1 MTTGVRRRLGVEERR
16 QQLIGVAL
24 ELFSRRSPD
33 EVSIDEIA
41 SAAGISRPL
50 VYHYFPG
57 KLSLYEAA
65 LKRAS
70 DDLAARFVEPH
81 EGPLGARLLRVM
93 RRFFDFVDEHGP
105 GFSALMRGGPAVGS
119 STTNALIDSVRQAA
133 YVQILSHLGVTD
145 PPARLELV
153 VRSWISLAESTAL
166 IWLDGRRIP
175 RAELEVQLVH
185 DFAAL
190 TAVSAAHD
198 AEMAALLRASPRWP
212 RTAASDGGRRA
223 RCPRWPAGP
232 AHGGPY
238 DGLDLLRL
246 GGHGQIGV
254 AARFQFRHRSPG
266 RGRGGGEVHD
276 GQRGHG
282 GRARTRRH
290 SSKPLMSGRPTS
302 TRATSGRVPSRS
314 RTSSSTSASPP
325 LATGTTWWPARASTA
340 PMAYRLAATSSTT
353 STVVPEV
360 CCVPLPYISTAPRA
374 YVGGQTAGRGLRHP
388 T

>member
-1 MTTGVRRRLGVEERR
+1 MGVEERR

-65 LKRAS
+65 LQRPS
-70 DDLAARFVEPH
+70 DDLAARFVEPA

-93 RRFFDFVDEHGP
+93 GRYFDFVEEHGP

-119 STTNALIDSVRQAA
+119 STTNALVDSVRQAA
-133 YVQILSHLGVTD
+133 YVQILSHLDVTD

-175 RAELEVQLVH
+175 RAELETQLVH

-190 TAVSAAHD
+190 TAVSAAYD
-198 AEMAALLRASPRWP
+198 EEMGALLRRVIEAEPADGPFGDLVGRLIALAS
-212 RTAASDGGRRA
+212 
-223 RCPRWPAGP
+223 
-232 AHGGPY
+232 
-238 DGLDLLRL
+238 
-246 GGHGQIGV
+246 
-254 AARFQFRHRSPG
+254 
-266 RGRGGGEVHD
+266 
-276 GQRGHG
+276 
-282 GRARTRRH
+282 
-290 SSKPLMSGRPTS
+290 
-302 TRATSGRVPSRS
+302 
-314 RTSSSTSASPP
+314 
-325 LATGTTWWPARASTA
+325 
-340 PMAYRLAATSSTT
+340 
-353 STVVPEV
+353 
-360 CCVPLPYISTAPRA
+360 
-374 YVGGQTAGRGLRHP
+374 
-388 T
+388 

>member
-1 MTTGVRRRLGVEERR
+1 MTTGVRRRMGVEERR

-70 DDLAARFVEPH
+70 EDLAGRFDEPH

-105 GFSALMRGGPAVGS
+105 GFAALMRGGPAVGS
-119 STTNALIDSVRQAA
+119 SATNALIDSVRQAA
-133 YVQILSHLGVTD
+133 YEQILSHLGVTEA
-145 PPARLELV
+145 PARLELV

-175 RAELEVQLVH
+175 RGELEIQLVH

-190 TAVSAAHD
+190 TAVSAA
-198 AEMAALLRASPRWP
+198 
-212 RTAASDGGRRA
+212 
-223 RCPRWPAGP
+223 
-232 AHGGPY
+232 Y
-238 DGLDLLRL
+238 DGEMTALVRRMVQDEPNDGPFADL
-246 GGHGQIGV
+246 
-254 AARFQFRHRSPG
+254 AARLI
-266 RGRGGGEVHD
+266 
-276 GQRGHG
+276 
-282 GRARTRRH
+282 A
-290 SSKPLMSGRPTS
+290 
-302 TRATSGRVPSRS
+302 
-314 RTSSSTSASPP
+314 
-325 LATGTTWWPARASTA
+325 LAG
-340 PMAYRLAATSSTT
+340 
-353 STVVPEV
+353 
-360 CCVPLPYISTAPRA
+360 
-374 YVGGQTAGRGLRHP
+374 
-388 T
+388 

>member
-1 MTTGVRRRLGVEERR
+1 MGTGVRRRMGVEERR

-70 DDLAARFVEPH
+70 EDLASRFAEPH

-93 RRFFDFVDEHGP
+93 RRYFDFVDEHGP

-133 YVQILSHLGVTD
+133 YEQMLSHLGVTD
-145 PPARLELV
+145 APPRLELV

-166 IWLDGRRIP
+166 IWLDGRRVP

-190 TAVSAAHD
+190 AAVSAAHD
-198 AEMAALLRASPRWP
+198 KDMALLLRTMVRNEPADGPFAELVGRLVALAS
-212 RTAASDGGRRA
+212 
-223 RCPRWPAGP
+223 
-232 AHGGPY
+232 
-238 DGLDLLRL
+238 
-246 GGHGQIGV
+246 
-254 AARFQFRHRSPG
+254 
-266 RGRGGGEVHD
+266 
-276 GQRGHG
+276 
-282 GRARTRRH
+282 
-290 SSKPLMSGRPTS
+290 
-302 TRATSGRVPSRS
+302 
-314 RTSSSTSASPP
+314 
-325 LATGTTWWPARASTA
+325 
-340 PMAYRLAATSSTT
+340 
-353 STVVPEV
+353 
-360 CCVPLPYISTAPRA
+360 
-374 YVGGQTAGRGLRHP
+374 
-388 T
+388 

>member
-1 MTTGVRRRLGVEERR
+1 MTTGVRRRMGVEERR

-33 EVSIDEIA
+33 DVSIDEIA

-70 DDLAARFVEPH
+70 DDLAGRFVEPH

-93 RRFFDFVDEHGP
+93 RRYFDFVDEHGP

-119 STTNALIDSVRQAA
+119 STTNALVDSVRQAA

-145 PPARLELV
+145 PPPRLELV

-175 RAELEVQLVH
+175 REELEPQLVN

-190 TAVSAAHD
+190 AAVSAAYD
-198 AEMAALLRASPRWP
+198 EEMAQLLRAALRDEP
-212 RTAASDGGRRA
+212 ADGPFAHLVGRLIA
-223 RCPRWPAGP
+223 LAG
-232 AHGGPY
+232 
-238 DGLDLLRL
+238 
-246 GGHGQIGV
+246 
-254 AARFQFRHRSPG
+254 
-266 RGRGGGEVHD
+266 
-276 GQRGHG
+276 
-282 GRARTRRH
+282 
-290 SSKPLMSGRPTS
+290 
-302 TRATSGRVPSRS
+302 
-314 RTSSSTSASPP
+314 
-325 LATGTTWWPARASTA
+325 
-340 PMAYRLAATSSTT
+340 
-353 STVVPEV
+353 
-360 CCVPLPYISTAPRA
+360 
-374 YVGGQTAGRGLRHP
+374 
-388 T
+388 